1 MTIDILPLLPPRSG
15 GRPGG
20 GRAEPWTPPP
30 RSSPAAQGRGL
41 RCFSILV
48 TLLLLP
54 ACTPKNYVV
63 LLPEP
68 DGRPSALTLTNEG
81 GAASLEK
88 PGEAIGT
95 RRKGSAPKK
104 LDLSAEQL
112 QAATALAE
120 RAPRPSDSFLLYFN
134 FGTTVLTSESRG
146 LLPRIIDAIGRRP
159 APELTVIGH
168 TDQAGPPDFKYQR
181 GLRRAE
187 AVRTEVIAAGV
198 DPAMIEVTSHG
209 ANNPI
214 VPRRPGQP
222 EAQNRRVEV
231 TVR

>member
-1 MTIDILPLLPPRSG
+1 L
-15 GRPGG
+15 
-20 GRAEPWTPPP
+20 
-30 RSSPAAQGRGL
+30 
-41 RCFSILV
+41 
-48 TLLLLP
+48 
-54 ACTPKNYVV
+54 

-68 DGRPSALTLTNEG
+68 DGRPSALTLTTES

-95 RRKGSAPKK
+95 RGKGSAPKK

-112 QAATALAE
+112 RAATVLAE
-120 RAPRPSDSFLLYFN
+120 RAPKPSDSFLLYFN
-134 FGTTVLTSESRG
+134 FGTTVLTSESRE
-146 LLPRIIDAIGRRP
+146 LLPRIIEAIGRRP

-168 TDQAGPPDFKYQR
+168 TDQAGAPDFNYQL

-187 AVRTEVIAAGV
+187 AVRTEVIATGV

-214 VPRRPGQP
+214 VARRPGQP